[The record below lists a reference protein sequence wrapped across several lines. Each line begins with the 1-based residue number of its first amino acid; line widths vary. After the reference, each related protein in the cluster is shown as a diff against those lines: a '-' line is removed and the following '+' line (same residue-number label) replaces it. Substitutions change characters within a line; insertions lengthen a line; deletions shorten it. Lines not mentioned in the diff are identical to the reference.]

1 MQFSVVGANY
11 IVKLKLCEKRP
22 FNAKD
27 KHAELH
33 GDPEVSEGGGVIPM
47 MPGDSVWGRGPLL
60 RGVHSQ
66 SIDSLLTGGEDE
78 KLQDYRKQE
87 FTVIV

>member
-1 MQFSVVGANY
+1 MWFSMVGANY
-11 IVKLKLCEKRP
+11 IVKLKLCVKRP

-47 MPGDSVWGRGPLL
+47 MPGDSV
-60 RGVHSQ
+60 
-66 SIDSLLTGGEDE
+66 
-78 KLQDYRKQE
+78 
-87 FTVIV
+87 